1 MKDNKRSIPKPIVKW
16 LGGKSQIIDKLI
28 ADFPLEINN
37 YHEPFLGGGSVL
49 LALLSYVKSGAIKIH
64 GNIYACDLNES
75 LIYMYKNIQ
84 TQHNSLY
91 DTLKTLIVDY
101 KECERERET
110 KEAYYYLTRS
120 RYNNLSLEGKKS
132 ILGSAMFIFLNK
144 TGFRGMFRVGPNG
157 FNVPYGHY
165 SNPEIINKEHLDIV
179 HNLIQG
185 VIFECCDFTVSLMR
199 PIVASGGSG
208 DHSDFLY
215 IDPPYAPETTTSFVG
230 YTEKGFNIE
239 NHNKLFGLIH
249 DLTYA
254 NYKVMLS
261 NADVSLVR
269 SNFTKDRYH
278 TTPIL
283 CKRSINS
290 KNPDA
295 KAKEV
300 IIMNY

>member
-1 MKDNKRSIPKPIVKW
+1 MKDNKKSIPKPIVKW

-101 KECERERET
+101 KECERET
-110 KEAYYYLTRS
+110 KEAYYYLIRS
-120 RYNNLSLEGKKS
+120 RYNNLSLEDKKG

-199 PIVASGGSG
+199 PIVASSGSG

-215 IDPPYAPETTTSFVG
+215 IDPPYAPETTTTFVG

-249 DLTYA
+249 DLTDA
-254 NYKVMLS
+254 NHKVMLS

-269 SNFTKDRYH
+269 SNFTKDLYH

-283 CKRSINS
+283 CKRYINS

-300 IIMNY
+300 IIRNY

>member
-1 MKDNKRSIPKPIVKW
+1 M
-16 LGGKSQIIDKLI
+16 
-28 ADFPLEINN
+28 
-37 YHEPFLGGGSVL
+37 GS
-49 LALLSYVKSGAIKIH
+49 
-64 GNIYACDLNES
+64 
-75 LIYMYKNIQ
+75 
-84 TQHNSLY
+84 
-91 DTLKTLIVDY
+91 
-101 KECERERET
+101 
-110 KEAYYYLTRS
+110 
-120 RYNNLSLEGKKS
+120 
-132 ILGSAMFIFLNK
+132 
-144 TGFRGMFRVGPNG
+144 NG

-199 PIVASGGSG
+199 PIVASGGSSG
-208 DHSDFLY
+208 SGDFLY

-249 DLTYA
+249 DLTDA

-269 SNFTKDRYH
+269 SNFTKDQYD

-300 IIMNY
+300 IIRNY